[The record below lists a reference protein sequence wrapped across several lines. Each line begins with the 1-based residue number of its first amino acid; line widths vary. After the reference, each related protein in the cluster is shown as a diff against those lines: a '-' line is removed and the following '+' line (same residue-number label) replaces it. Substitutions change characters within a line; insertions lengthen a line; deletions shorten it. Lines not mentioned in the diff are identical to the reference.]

1 MPDYHLP
8 RLPPLGP
15 LRAFHAAATLGSFKA
30 AASALNL
37 TPSAVSHAIRG
48 LEKQLDLT
56 LFHRLNRRLVLSRDG
71 DALLAATTQAFDLL
85 VERIGALT
93 RRGRRLHI
101 SALPLI
107 ADVCLMPR
115 LAEFQ
120 AAHPDV
126 ELSLDTTTRLVD
138 VAGGESDMAI
148 RFSAGPWPGL
158 ASEPLLTVSFA
169 PVCAPEIA
177 RRLRHPADLAGETLI
192 YTTPRHDAWDTW
204 FAATGAEG
212 LKPGRKLTVDSTTAA
227 YNIAARGGGVAL
239 GFFPL
244 LNAHLGRLGLVE
256 VTERRQHGGAYHL
269 VWRPADTDQ
278 PEIAACRAW
287 LHGLMADLVK

>member
-1 MPDYHLP
+1 MPGHHL

-30 AASALNL
+30 AAAALNL
-37 TPSAVSHAIRG
+37 TPSAVSHAVRG
-48 LEKQLDLT
+48 LERQLELT

-71 DALLAATTQAFDLL
+71 DALLIATTQAFALL
-85 VERIGALT
+85 ADRIGTLT

-107 ADVCLMPR
+107 ADICLMPR

-126 ELSLDTTTRLVD
+126 ELSVDTTTRLVD
-138 VAGGESDMAI
+138 VAGGESDMAV
-148 RFSAGPWPGL
+148 RFSDGPWPGL
-158 ASEPLLTVSFA
+158 ASEPLLAVSFA
-169 PVCAPEIA
+169 PVCAPDIA
-177 RRLRHPADLAGETLI
+177 GMVRRPADLAGQTLI
-192 YTTPRHDAWDTW
+192 YTSPRHDAWDTW
-204 FAATGAEG
+204 FAAAGTTG
-212 LKPGRKLTVDSTTAA
+212 LKPARRLTVDSTTAA
-227 YNIAARGGGVAL
+227 YAIAARGGGVAL

-244 LNAHLGRLGLVE
+244 LDAHLGRLGLVE
-256 VTERRQHGGAYHL
+256 ALAPRLRGGSYHL

-287 LHGLMADLVK
+287 LHGLAGDLDTG